1 MRKMYCDDDL
11 EVAEDT
17 SYYIADSSADMS
29 ALNMS
34 Q

>member
-11 EVAEDT
+11 EVAEDN